1 MIYPEAINAESFQPK
16 IGERCVECM
25 KDLGRGLR
33 IELNNMAKRLGMKFI
48 GFNPTERKV
57 SVELK
62 GKGVTYTLE
71 EFMEK
76 FRKSSMQSGTF
87 G

>member
-1 MIYPEAINAESFQPK
+1 
-16 IGERCVECM
+16 M

-57 SVELK
+57 SVEHK
-62 GKGVTYTLE
+62 GKGITYTLE
-71 EFMEK
+71 EFIAQY
-76 FRKSSMQSGTF
+76 RSQISIQNGIVSG
-87 G
+87 

>member
-1 MIYPEAINAESFQPK
+1 
-16 IGERCVECM
+16 M

-71 EFMEK
+71 EFVEK
-76 FRKSSMQSGTF
+76 FRNKSSMQSGSF